1 MSFSNFG
8 DSLLLPSLSHL
19 GICSSAASFSNF
31 GDSLILPSLSHLGI
45 GSSTASF
52 SNFGD
57 SLLLPNLSPLGI
69 GSSTT
74 SFSRLQRLLSTTS
87 TTSDFSPTLS
97 SAPHINERSR
107 PYGTKSPNYESVI
120 V

>member
-1 MSFSNFG
+1 MGSSTASFSNFG
-8 DSLLLPSLSHL
+8 DSLMLQSLSHL

-31 GDSLILPSLSHLGI
+31 GDSLLLPSLSYLGI

-52 SNFGD
+52 S
-57 SLLLPNLSPLGI
+57 
-69 GSSTT
+69 
-74 SFSRLQRLLSTTS
+74 RLQRSLSTTS
-87 TTSDFSPTLS
+87 TTSNFSPTLS

-107 PYGTKSPNYESVI
+107 PCGTKSPNYEPAI